1 MSPPESPA
9 PSGSAAAA
17 APAAAGDDADE
28 VSLLDLVETV
38 VQNLRLL
45 VVAPLLVGL
54 AALGISFLMTPV
66 YTAQTSFLPP
76 LQQQSAAAALLQQLG
91 GLGGLGGLAGAA
103 AGIPNPADQFVA
115 FLRSRTVQDRLVERF
130 ALLTRYEARNRELAA
145 RELADRTRITS
156 GRDGLIRVEFDDPDP
171 AFAAQVANAYVEEL
185 GQLTSRLALT
195 EAQHRRRF
203 FGQHLAQAQAALAQA
218 EQALLAT
225 GVNVQALHLQPVAA
239 LQAVAHLRAQVAAQ
253 EVQVASLRAHLTEA
267 APELRQALS
276 TLAALRAQLARL
288 DTQQLAATARVAAPG
303 VAAGSNPDPGYI
315 ARLRDFTF
323 QQTLF
328 ELMAKQYEMARLDES
343 REGAVIQVLDLAQP
357 PDQRSSPRR
366 ALMAVVATLAA
377 GFALLLFVLVR
388 QALRSAARHP
398 GSAARMAGIRRGLGL
413 GA

>member
-1 MSPPESPA
+1 MPPSPPESPA

-17 APAAAGDDADE
+17 APAATGDDADE

-54 AALGISFLMTPV
+54 ATLGISFLMTPV

-76 LQQQSAAAALLQQLG
+76 LQQQSAAAAMLQQ
-91 GLGGLGGLAGAA
+91 LGGLAGAA
-103 AGIPNPADQFVA
+103 AGIQDPADQFVA

-130 ALLTRYEARNRELAA
+130 DLLTRYEARNRELAA
-145 RELADRTRITS
+145 RALAGRTRITS

-185 GQLTSRLALT
+185 GRLTSRLALT

-225 GVNVQALHLQPVAA
+225 GVNVQALHLQPAAA

-288 DTQQLAATARVAAPG
+288 DTQQPAAAPRATAPG

-357 PDQRSSPRR
+357 PGQRSSPRR
-366 ALMAVVATLAA
+366 ASMAVVATLAA

-398 GSAARMAGIRRGLGL
+398 ESAARLAGIRRGLGL

>member
-1 MSPPESPA
+1 MPPSPPERPA
-9 PSGSAAAA
+9 PSGSATAA
-17 APAAAGDDADE
+17 APAVAGDDADE

-54 AALGISFLMTPV
+54 ATLGISFLMTPV

-91 GLGGLGGLAGAA
+91 GLAGLAGAA
-103 AGIPNPADQFVA
+103 AGIQDPADQFVA

-195 EAQHRRRF
+195 EAQHRRKF

>member
-1 MSPPESPA
+1 MPPSPPERPA
-9 PSGSAAAA
+9 PSGSATAT
-17 APAAAGDDADE
+17 APAVAGDDADE

-76 LQQQSAAAALLQQLG
+76 LQQQSAAAALLQQ
-91 GLGGLGGLAGAA
+91 LGGLGGLAGAA

-195 EAQHRRRF
+195 EAQHRRKF

>member
-1 MSPPESPA
+1 MSPPERPA
-9 PSGSAAAA
+9 PSGSTAAA

-130 ALLTRYEARNRELAA
+130 DLLTRYEARNRELAA

-288 DTQQLAATARVAAPG
+288 DTQVRVAEPR
-303 VAAGSNPDPGYI
+303 AAGAGGSNPDPGYI

-388 QALRSAARHP
+388 QALRSAARDP
-398 GSAARMAGIRRGLGL
+398 ESAARLAGIRRGLGL